1 MTPADYALAADTFT
15 NLAIDAS
22 MKGNDKA
29 VSIYSGAARH
39 YREMMQQE
47 KKLDLQ
53 SRAQATKEDQL
64 RLAREKF
71 EAAERRLNATKDV
84 VCNAKLTPEEKLAEL
99 EAWREAK
106 AKAALPAV
114 EVEPQLTETVDFD
127 TFCRSDFRA
136 VKVKDCQKVKKS
148 DKLLRFTLDDG
159 TGVDRQILSGI
170 AKYYEPEAL
179 IGKTLVAIVN
189 LPPRKMMGLE
199 SCGMLISA
207 IHTEHGEERLNL
219 LMVDDAIPAGAKL
232 C

>member
-1 MTPADYALAADTFT
+1 MEGIKLRRIDAWESRLTDEQQRELYRWTQTPREVKVEGEGEGKVVRRPSFDECMARLDEMGVPRPSRGAWFRFKAAMQKMLREELLYSVAASSESAKDLKEMTPADYALAADTFT

-99 EAWREAK
+99 DK
-106 AKAALPAV
+106 M
-114 EVEPQLTETVDFD
+114 FG
-127 TFCRSDFRA
+127 RS
-136 VKVKDCQKVKKS
+136 
-148 DKLLRFTLDDG
+148 
-159 TGVDRQILSGI
+159 
-170 AKYYEPEAL
+170 
-179 IGKTLVAIVN
+179 
-189 LPPRKMMGLE
+189 
-199 SCGMLISA
+199 
-207 IHTEHGEERLNL
+207 
-219 LMVDDAIPAGAKL
+219 
-232 C
+232 

>member
-1 MTPADYALAADTFT
+1 MEGIKLRRIDAWESRLTDEQQRELYRWTQTPREVKVEGEGEGKVVRRPNFDECMARLDEMGVPRPSRGAWFRFKAAMQKMLREELLYSVAASSESAKDLKEMTPADYALAADTFT

-99 EAWREAK
+99 
-106 AKAALPAV
+106 
-114 EVEPQLTETVDFD
+114 
-127 TFCRSDFRA
+127 
-136 VKVKDCQKVKKS
+136 
-148 DKLLRFTLDDG
+148 DKMFGR
-159 TGVDRQILSGI
+159 
-170 AKYYEPEAL
+170 
-179 IGKTLVAIVN
+179 
-189 LPPRKMMGLE
+189 
-199 SCGMLISA
+199 
-207 IHTEHGEERLNL
+207 
-219 LMVDDAIPAGAKL
+219 
-232 C
+232 

>member
-1 MTPADYALAADTFT
+1 MEGIKLRRIDAWESRLTDEQQRELYRWTQTPREVKVEGEGEGKVVRRPNFDECMARLDEMGVPRPSRGAWFRFKAAMQKMLREELLYSVAASSESAKDLKEMTPADYALAADTFT

-71 EAAERRLNATKDV
+71 EAAEKRLNATKDV

-99 EAWREAK
+99 DK
-106 AKAALPAV
+106 M
-114 EVEPQLTETVDFD
+114 FG
-127 TFCRSDFRA
+127 RS
-136 VKVKDCQKVKKS
+136 
-148 DKLLRFTLDDG
+148 
-159 TGVDRQILSGI
+159 
-170 AKYYEPEAL
+170 
-179 IGKTLVAIVN
+179 
-189 LPPRKMMGLE
+189 
-199 SCGMLISA
+199 
-207 IHTEHGEERLNL
+207 
-219 LMVDDAIPAGAKL
+219 
-232 C
+232 

>member
-1 MTPADYALAADTFT
+1 MEGIKLRRIDAWESRLTDEQQRELYRWTQTPREVKVEGEGEGKVVRRPNFDECMARLDEMGVPRPSRGAWFRFKAAMQKMLREELLYSVAASSESAKDLKEMTPADYALAADTFT

-84 VCNAKLTPEEKLAEL
+84 VCNAKLTPEEKIAEL
-99 EAWREAK
+99 DK
-106 AKAALPAV
+106 M
-114 EVEPQLTETVDFD
+114 FG
-127 TFCRSDFRA
+127 RS
-136 VKVKDCQKVKKS
+136 
-148 DKLLRFTLDDG
+148 
-159 TGVDRQILSGI
+159 
-170 AKYYEPEAL
+170 
-179 IGKTLVAIVN
+179 
-189 LPPRKMMGLE
+189 
-199 SCGMLISA
+199 
-207 IHTEHGEERLNL
+207 
-219 LMVDDAIPAGAKL
+219 
-232 C
+232 

>member
-1 MTPADYALAADTFT
+1 MEGLKLRRIDAWESRLTDEQQRELYRWTQTPREVKVEGEGEGKVVRRPNFDECMARLDEMGVPRPSRGAWFRFKAAMQKMLREELLYSVAASSESAKDLKEMTPADYALAADTFT

-84 VCNAKLTPEEKLAEL
+84 VCNAKRTPEEKLAEL
-99 EAWREAK
+99 DK
-106 AKAALPAV
+106 M
-114 EVEPQLTETVDFD
+114 FG
-127 TFCRSDFRA
+127 RS
-136 VKVKDCQKVKKS
+136 
-148 DKLLRFTLDDG
+148 
-159 TGVDRQILSGI
+159 
-170 AKYYEPEAL
+170 
-179 IGKTLVAIVN
+179 
-189 LPPRKMMGLE
+189 
-199 SCGMLISA
+199 
-207 IHTEHGEERLNL
+207 
-219 LMVDDAIPAGAKL
+219 
-232 C
+232 

>member
-1 MTPADYALAADTFT
+1 MEGIKLRRIDAWESRLTDEQQRELYRWTQTPREVKVEGEGEGKVVRRPSFDECMARLDEMGVPRPSRGAWFRFKAAMQKMLREELLYSVAASSESAKDLKEMTPADYALAADTFT

-71 EAAERRLNATKDV
+71 EAAEKRLNATKDV

-99 EAWREAK
+99 DK
-106 AKAALPAV
+106 M
-114 EVEPQLTETVDFD
+114 FG
-127 TFCRSDFRA
+127 RS
-136 VKVKDCQKVKKS
+136 
-148 DKLLRFTLDDG
+148 
-159 TGVDRQILSGI
+159 
-170 AKYYEPEAL
+170 
-179 IGKTLVAIVN
+179 
-189 LPPRKMMGLE
+189 
-199 SCGMLISA
+199 
-207 IHTEHGEERLNL
+207 
-219 LMVDDAIPAGAKL
+219 
-232 C
+232 